1 MRGGREGSGEKVWG
15 KEKEE
20 EVANRRSKNRKEKRN
35 EGGGGVAETL
45 FGVIAVRSR
54 FSSFLPVHNLLLLSR
69 FFSFSSPTAVL
80 STLSSK
86 VQPPPCFS
94 SSACTPTAL
103 YACKQ
108 PSRVRLKKEEKKEK
122 RRTIMGR
129 EGGRNR
135 EDKTNDMRI
144 MQSVPY
150 RVTEN
155 EARE

>member
-20 EVANRRSKNRKEKRN
+20 EEVANRRSKNRKEKRN
-35 EGGGGVAETL
+35 GGRGGGPETL

-103 YACKQ
+103 YACEQ
-108 PSRVRLKKEEKKEK
+108 PSRVRLKKRGKERK
-122 RRTIMGR
+122 ETDYDG
-129 EGGRNR
+129 EGGG
-135 EDKTNDMRI
+135 T
-144 MQSVPY
+144 
-150 RVTEN
+150 
-155 EARE
+155 